1 MRVNHVKLRQAT
13 LLKDQNWDFFGFFLT
28 SLCFTER
35 DLRSS
40 FGDGA
45 VIVFIQAL
53 LWGQFAAVSSQRLV
67 FARNS
72 EIGQNAEN
80 HKMNDSAH
88 GRQALVTSQRSSDAD
103 LDPAGNL
110 TAALQLPTF
119 TTAAKVRVFIT
130 FILCGLSTLCNLA
143 VLWAAHL
150 QKRRSHV
157 RVLIINLTLADL
169 LVTFIVMPVDAVW
182 NITVQWVAGD
192 LACRLLMFLKLQAMY
207 SCAFVTVVISLD
219 RQFAI
224 LNPLAVITART
235 RNKAMLAAAWS
246 ASTVLSLP
254 QVPAGGDCCSAHRH
268 QPIPQ
273 RSRYLS
279 SEVISPRKLRCLR
292 MLVAQL
298 GMSSNQRAVV
308 WRLKNYNR
316 ISSALVSFVCRLFP
330 AGGGGELKHPLFKTH
345 TVPLHTRLYRPT
357 QGPPSFISSL
367 STHH

>member
-1 MRVNHVKLRQAT
+1 
-13 LLKDQNWDFFGFFLT
+13 
-28 SLCFTER
+28 
-35 DLRSS
+35 
-40 FGDGA
+40 
-45 VIVFIQAL
+45 
-53 LWGQFAAVSSQRLV
+53 
-67 FARNS
+67 
-72 EIGQNAEN
+72 
-80 HKMNDSAH
+80 MNDSAH
-88 GRQALVTSQRSSDAD
+88 SRQALVTPQRSSDAD

-150 QKRRSHV
+150 QKRRSRV

-246 ASTVLSLP
+246 ASAVLSLP
-254 QVPAGGDCCSAHRH
+254 QVPAGGDRLSAN
-268 QPIPQ
+268 P
-273 RSRYLS
+273 
-279 SEVISPRKLRCLR
+279 SEVP
-292 MLVAQL
+292 L
-298 GMSSNQRAVV
+298 G
-308 WRLKNYNR
+308 
-316 ISSALVSFVCRLFP
+316 
-330 AGGGGELKHPLFKTH
+330 
-345 TVPLHTRLYRPT
+345 
-357 QGPPSFISSL
+357 
-367 STHH
+367 